1 MKMRTSGM
9 STKGLFLIIET
20 HLLENGPSTCD
31 QMAAANPQIDKQDF
45 RDALKML
52 NGRSIVRLPG
62 SSVAVYE
69 YHGRRNA

>member
-1 MKMRTSGM
+1 MRVRTPGM

-20 HLLENGPSTCD
+20 HLIENGPSTCD
-31 QMAAANPQIDKQDF
+31 QMAAANPDIEKSDL

-52 NGRSIVRLPG
+52 NGRSIVRVPG

-69 YHGRRNA
+69 FHGRRYA

>member
-20 HLLENGPSTCD
+20 HLQENGPSTCD

-52 NGRSIVRLPG
+52 NGRSIVRVPG